1 MGGGK
6 MNEYLGILIFF
17 VIALGVGFV
26 FTIANSILGPRIKE
40 KMEDYPYEC
49 GVPLYDPEARG
60 TFKQGYYLLGLL
72 LILFDIEVA
81 FLFPW
86 AVVFKDIGIYGLI
99 EAVLFIAILFLGFVY
114 AWKKGALK
122 WQI

>member
-1 MGGGK
+1 M
-6 MNEYLGILIFF
+6 EYLGILIMF
-17 VIALGVGFV
+17 VIAFAIG
-26 FTIANSILGPRIKE
+26 IAFSLLNDILGPKTKE
-40 KMEDYPYEC
+40 KMEGYPYEC
-49 GVPLYDPEARG
+49 GVPVYDPEARS

-81 FLFPW
+81 YLFPW

-99 EAVLFIAILFLGFVY
+99 EAIAFIVILFLGFVY

-122 WQI
+122 WQT